1 MGMARLIL
9 LLILFVSV
17 IHLTEA
23 KKSKKDLESI
33 TERIGTKFDGK
44 HIHLMSRIINKETT
58 KPFRYVEELS
68 RRKRSD
74 GMKLVLIFNNFFPMF
89 VGY

>member
-1 MGMARLIL
+1 MMGTARLIV

-17 IHLTEA
+17 FHLIEA
-23 KKSKKDLESI
+23 KKAKKELESVI
-33 TERIGTKFDGK
+33 ERIGTKFDGK

-68 RRKRSD
+68 RKKKSN
-74 GMKLVLIFNNFFPMF
+74 GMKLV
-89 VGY
+89 